1 MKCPS
6 CYFMYSKFVNQLKEE
21 INSNMPIKNV
31 QNEDFKFSS
40 EFLIFTISIHIFL
53 KYNVKIAIAHTR
65 VYTVLF
71 LSQSASLS
79 FPPSL

>member
-1 MKCPS
+1 
-6 CYFMYSKFVNQLKEE
+6 MYSKFVNQLKEE

-53 KYNVKIAIAHTR
+53 KYTLHNFFSIEKPIPTQGYI
-65 VYTVLF
+65 
-71 LSQSASLS
+71 LS
-79 FPPSL
+79 FS